1 MIELNN
7 PDKLKEIFLTF
18 FRTSDVCKVLIGKDG
33 LVEAN
38 PALYK
43 MLGYNYKDDCC
54 FSWVDVLL
62 EKISSNPEA
71 GSFSFEQEFTRK
83 DGSTIWTEINI
94 NLNRDSNG
102 EPLFYLATIID
113 ISDKRKNE
121 EDFKHIIRLMDYILK
136 NDYSAVCV
144 LDKNMSFV
152 FASDKF
158 IEDFRLPADNIQGRH
173 MYDAFDWLGS
183 KWKEIHRESLKG
195 AVLRGDYDIY
205 ERSDGTTDIM
215 RWECRPWYDSDNE
228 IGGIVIYTEFITEFV
243 KIKDALFEAESR
255 FRQLAIDSKSI
266 GWEIDT
272 SCTYTYISDNS
283 EAVIGY
289 RPEELVGKKK
299 VYELSPPEDIEEIT
313 NFAYKA
319 MAEEI
324 SIENFEN
331 TIVSK
336 DGRLIYVA
344 SNGYP
349 LYNADG
355 YVRGYRGSDTDISSK
370 KRIEMFRDVL
380 YNITKSSFGFQSIE
394 FYLTEVREQLSKVI
408 DTTNFFVALYDKE
421 RDMLQKMIY
430 IDEKDYFTEWKA
442 DESLSGLIVKEG
454 RPRIFYKEEAQE
466 YADQLGFTFG
476 TPAECWLGVPLIAE
490 EERIG
495 VLVVQ
500 SYTDPDAYDEMSVKL
515 LEMVAHELSLVLQH
529 MSTINKLV
537 EAKQK
542 AEESDRLKSAFLA
555 NMSHEVRTPLNGIMG
570 FVQLLLEEE
579 CSDEERKMYLDLTME
594 SAERLLLTINNI
606 IEISKLESGLL
617 PVKNERVNISELL
630 CYLYNFFHLKSVKKG
645 LDLILIDKIPDNKR
659 EIYSDKYILEGILT
673 NLINNAIKYTEK
685 GYVEVSCGESDAGSL
700 LLFSVKDTG
709 IGINA
714 ERQGAVFDRFVQA
727 NLEHIKS
734 IEGSGLGL
742 SIVKAYVTKLG
753 GSIWLESSPDEGST
767 FFFSIPVM
775 NMS

>member
-43 MLGYNYKDDCC
+43 MLGYDYKDDSC

-83 DGSTIWTEINI
+83 DGSSIWTEINI
-94 NLNRDSNG
+94 NLNRDSEG
-102 EPLFYLATIID
+102 VPLFYLATLID
-113 ISDKRKNE
+113 ITEKRRGE
-121 EDFKHIIRLMDYILK
+121 ENYKHLIRLMDYILK

-144 LDKNMSFV
+144 LDKELSFV

-158 IEDFRLPADNIQGRH
+158 IEDFRLPRYNIQGRH
-173 MYDAFDWLGS
+173 MYDAFGSLGT
-183 KWKEIHRESLKG
+183 KWREIHRESLNG

-205 ERSDGTTDIM
+205 ERPDGTTEVM
-215 RWECRPWYDSDNE
+215 RWECRPWYNLENE
-228 IGGIVIYTEFITEFV
+228 IGGIVIYTEFISEFI

-255 FRQLAIDSKSI
+255 FRQLAMDSKSI

-272 SCTYTYISDNS
+272 DCVYTYISDNS

-289 RPEELVGKKK
+289 KPEELVGNKR
-299 VYELSPPEDIEEIT
+299 VYELSPPEDFDEIMT
-313 NFAYKA
+313 FAYKA
-319 MAEEI
+319 MAEEL

-336 DGRLIYVA
+336 DGKLIYVA

-349 LYNADG
+349 LYDADG

-394 FYLTEVREQLSKVI
+394 YYLTEVREQLSKVI

-421 RDMLQKMIY
+421 RDMLHKMVY
-430 IDEKDYFTEWKA
+430 IDEMDYFTEWKA
-442 DESLSGLIVKEG
+442 EDSLSGLVVREG
-454 RPRIFYKEEAQE
+454 RPRIFYREEAEE
-466 YADQLGFTFG
+466 YARQLGFTFG

-500 SYTDPDAYDEMSVKL
+500 SYTDPNAYDEMSVKL

-570 FVQLLLEEE
+570 FVQLVLEEE
-579 CSDEERKMYLDLTME
+579 CTDEERKMYLDLTME
-594 SAERLLLTINNI
+594 SADRLLLTINNI

-617 PVKNERVNISELL
+617 PIKKEIVNISELL
-630 CYLYNFFHLKSVKKG
+630 NYMYHFFHLKSVKKG
-645 LDLILIDKIPDNKR
+645 LDLILIDNIPEGKTVINT
-659 EIYSDKYILEGILT
+659 DKYILEGILT
-673 NLINNAIKYTEK
+673 NLINNAIKYTDR
-685 GYVEVSCGESDAGSL
+685 GYVEVSCRESEDGS

-709 IGINA
+709 IGIDA
-714 ERQGAVFDRFVQA
+714 ERQGAVFERFVQA
-727 NLEHIKS
+727 NLEHIRS

-742 SIVKAYVTKLG
+742 SIVKGYVTKLG
-753 GSIWLESSPDEGST
+753 GDIWLESSPGDGST
-767 FFFSIPVM
+767 FFFSIPV
-775 NMS
+775 